1 MHHDPIPETRQTT
14 HSRGTSIMLVF
25 APLILPWFILMAIA
39 MSGEEGCDGE
49 MGKEE
54 IVPTGTPFYIAI
66 SDNAKQ
72 VDP

>member
-1 MHHDPIPETRQTT
+1 
-14 HSRGTSIMLVF
+14 MLVF